1 MPLRSLYL
9 DLNSY
14 FAACEQQDDPAL
26 RGRPVGVVA
35 VDTDYTSVLAAS
47 VEAKRF
53 GIRTGTPVRDAKA
66 MCPELVLMLSR
77 TERYVELHHEI
88 IAAVDTVLP
97 VDKVWSIDEM
107 ACRLLGKQQQ
117 REEAVKLAHGVKRA
131 IRERVGEVL
140 TCSVGIAP
148 NRLLGK
154 IASDMQKPDGLV
166 VLEDAD
172 LPHAMHRLKLT
183 DLPGIGPKM
192 EKRLRAHGITTV
204 EDLCSRSEAELR
216 AAWSSLVGAEWYHR
230 LRGVDIME
238 KPVIKRSIGHEHVL
252 SPKRRSADGARAVLV
267 RLVHKAAA
275 RARQYGY
282 LAGRISVYAKSTEG
296 ERWEDSHKLE
306 PPTHDTVALV
316 AAAAEMWS
324 RWPGV
329 RNHRWGAPMKV
340 AATLTDIEPVKSA
353 TLPLFAGPRP
363 RVKLGEA
370 MDKVNAKFGRGTIY
384 TASMQEAKTSA
395 PARIAFSNIPDLDDR
410 I

>member
-26 RGRPVGVVA
+26 RGKPVA
-35 VDTDYTSVLAAS
+35 VIAVPTDFTSVLAAS

-53 GIRTGTPVRDAKA
+53 GIRTGTNVRDARA
-66 MCPELVLMLSR
+66 MCPELRLVQSR
-77 TERYVELHHEI
+77 TERYIERHHQI
-88 IAAVDTVLP
+88 LAAVDTVLP

-131 IRERVGEVL
+131 IREQVGDVL
-140 TCSVGIAP
+140 TCSVGVAP

-172 LPHAMHRLKLT
+172 LPHALHKLKLT

-192 EKRLRAHGITTV
+192 EKRLRTHGIATI
-204 EDLCSRSEAELR
+204 EELLSRSEAELR
-216 AAWSSLVGAEWYHR
+216 LAFASVIGAEWYHR
-230 LRGVDIME
+230 LRGVDIIE
-238 KPVIKRSIGHEHVL
+238 APTHKRSIGHEHVL
-252 SPKRRSADGARAVLV
+252 SPKRRSGEGARAVLV

-282 LAGRISVYAKSTEG
+282 LAGRIGVYAKSTEG
-296 ERWEDSHKLE
+296 ERWEESHKLE

-316 AAAAEMWS
+316 AAVAEMWS
-324 RWPGV
+324 RWPGAKD
-329 RNHRWGAPMKV
+329 HRWGAPMKV
-340 AATLTDIEPVKSA
+340 ATTLTDIEPVKDA

-363 RVKLGEA
+363 RTKLGEA